1 MSGRQIEDLA
11 TNNIVLR
18 LVTIATDRAREL
30 AERRKKEKFNSLT
43 RKYVVLGLV
52 VSLTW

>member
-1 MSGRQIEDLA
+1 MTGRQIEELA

-30 AERRKKEKFNSLT
+30 AEREKKQQIHLITPK
-43 RKYVVLGLV
+43 
-52 VSLTW
+52 

>member
-1 MSGRQIEDLA
+1 MTGRPIEELA

-30 AERRKKEKFNSLT
+30 AEREKKQHLIAQK
-43 RKYVVLGLV
+43 
-52 VSLTW
+52 

>member
-1 MSGRQIEDLA
+1 MSGRQVEELA

-30 AERRKKEKFNSLT
+30 AERGKNEKMFLIPQ
-43 RKYVVLGLV
+43 KYVA
-52 VSLTW
+52 

>member
-11 TNNIVLR
+11 TNNIVIR

-30 AERRKKEKFNSLT
+30 AERGKKEQMYSGT
-43 RKYVVLGLV
+43 QKYVTLNF
-52 VSLTW
+52 